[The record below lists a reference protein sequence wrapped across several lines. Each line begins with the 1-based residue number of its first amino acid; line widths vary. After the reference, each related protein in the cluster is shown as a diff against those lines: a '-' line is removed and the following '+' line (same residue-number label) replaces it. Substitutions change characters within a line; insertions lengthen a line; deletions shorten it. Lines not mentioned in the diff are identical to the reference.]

1 VVNLLYI
8 KYSVISEFKPLNTR
22 RCNVE
27 ISDELKD
34 KLKEQRL
41 NEYKQRLFVQQMNYE
56 ACKAVDDKVGMDSAT
71 KGIEQIKQAYKA
83 IEEM

>member
-1 VVNLLYI
+1 VVSLPYI
-8 KYSVISEFKPLNTR
+8 KFNVYSEYNLPNIR

-27 ISDELKD
+27 ISDELKN

-56 ACKAVDDKVGMDSAT
+56 ACKSVDDKVGMDTAT

-83 IEEM
+83 IEGM

>member
-1 VVNLLYI
+1 
-8 KYSVISEFKPLNTR
+8 
-22 RCNVE
+22 VE
-27 ISDELKD
+27 ISNELKD

-41 NEYKQRLFVQQMNYE
+41 NEYKQRIFVHQMNYE
-56 ACKAVDDKVGMDSAT
+56 ACKAIGDEVGMDTAT

>member
-1 VVNLLYI
+1 
-8 KYSVISEFKPLNTR
+8 
-22 RCNVE
+22 VE
-27 ISDELKD
+27 ISNELKD

-56 ACKAVDDKVGMDSAT
+56 ACKSVDDKVGMDTAT